1 MDYSAWSSLTE
12 LFFAQ
17 AKRHSDKPFLWA
29 KRDGRFQPWTWAEV
43 ERCVKEL
50 SRGLREQGLKRGERV
65 VLVSENRP
73 EWVIADL
80 AIMAAGGITVPAY
93 VTNTREDHAHILEN
107 SGAVGAIVSTA
118 ALAKRLLPAAEA
130 APDCRWAVAI
140 EPVPDAAS
148 GASLEV
154 LGWDDVRQR
163 GAAQPDDVEDYAG
176 QATRDDVCCFIYT
189 SGTGGLPKGVM
200 LSHGNILANCHGAY
214 VLVSEVGI
222 EHESYLSFLPLSHSY
237 EHTVGEFFTM
247 SIGAEVYFAES
258 VETLLSDLATVRPT
272 IMTAV
277 PRLYESIHQRIERG
291 LKKEKPFKR
300 KLFAKTL
307 EIGLKRYRD
316 PSSLSLLDK
325 VIDLPCEHLVRNK
338 VRQRFGGRLK
348 GMMSGGAALNT
359 DIGEYFQALGL
370 NILQGY
376 GQTEAAPVIA
386 ANPPRRVKIDTVGPP
401 LTGVE
406 VKIAEDG
413 EILARGEMVMKGYW
427 GDEEAT
433 ARTVVDGWLHT
444 GDIGEIDA
452 DGYIKITDRKKDII
466 VLSGGDNVS
475 PARVEGQL
483 TLQPEIHQA
492 MVYGDKHPHLVALLV
507 PDEEWLKGWAR
518 EQGLSGKLEEPAGQ
532 DALRKAMGAVIERV
546 NTGLSNLEK
555 LRRFEIVA
563 EPFTVENGM
572 MTPTL
577 KIRRHMIKANY
588 GEALE
593 ALYSKAAA
601 Q

>member
-1 MDYSAWSSLTE
+1 
-12 LFFAQ
+12 
-17 AKRHSDKPFLWA
+17 
-29 KRDGRFQPWTWAEV
+29 
-43 ERCVKEL
+43 
-50 SRGLREQGLKRGERV
+50 
-65 VLVSENRP
+65 
-73 EWVIADL
+73 
-80 AIMAAGGITVPAY
+80 
-93 VTNTREDHAHILEN
+93 
-107 SGAVGAIVSTA
+107 
-118 ALAKRLLPAAEA
+118 
-130 APDCRWAVAI
+130 
-140 EPVPDAAS
+140 
-148 GASLEV
+148 
-154 LGWDDVRQR
+154 
-163 GAAQPDDVEDYAG
+163 
-176 QATRDDVCCFIYT
+176 
-189 SGTGGLPKGVM
+189 
-200 LSHGNILANCHGAY
+200 
-214 VLVSEVGI
+214 
-222 EHESYLSFLPLSHSY
+222 
-237 EHTVGEFFTM
+237 
-247 SIGAEVYFAES
+247 
-258 VETLLSDLATVRPT
+258 
-272 IMTAV
+272 
-277 PRLYESIHQRIERG
+277 
-291 LKKEKPFKR
+291 
-300 KLFAKTL
+300 
-307 EIGLKRYRD
+307 
-316 PSSLSLLDK
+316 
-325 VIDLPCEHLVRNK
+325 
-338 VRQRFGGRLK
+338 
-348 GMMSGGAALNT
+348 MSGGAALNP

-401 LTGVE
+401 LNGVE
-406 VKIAEDG
+406 VKIADDG

-475 PARVEGQL
+475 PARIEGQL
-483 TLQPEIHQA
+483 TMQPEVHQA

-518 EQGLSGKLEEPAGQ
+518 EQGLSGKLEELAGQ
-532 DALRKAMGAVIERV
+532 EALRKAMGAVIERV

-593 ALYSKAAA
+593 ALYGKAAA

>member
-17 AKRHSDKPFLWA
+17 AKRHSETPFLWV
-29 KRDGRFQPWTWAEV
+29 KHDGRFQPWTWVEV
-43 ERCVKEL
+43 ELAVKKL
-50 SRGLREQGLKRGERV
+50 SRGLRDLGLKRGDRV

-73 EWVIADL
+73 EWLVADL

-107 SGAVGAIVSTA
+107 SGAVGAIVSTP

-130 APDCRWAVAI
+130 APECRWLIAM
-140 EPVPDAAS
+140 EPTPDMAS
-148 GASLEV
+148 SASLQVHDWE
-154 LGWDDVRQR
+154 DMRQR
-163 GAAQPDDVEDYAG
+163 GAALPDDVEDYAAK
-176 QATRDDVCCFIYT
+176 ATRDDVCCFIYT
-189 SGTGGLPKGVM
+189 SGTGGAPKGVM

-214 VLVSEVGI
+214 VLVSEIGI
-222 EHESYLSFLPLSHSY
+222 EHETYLSFLPLSHSY
-237 EHTVGEFFTM
+237 EHTVGAFFTM
-247 SIGAEVYFAES
+247 SIGAEIYFAES
-258 VETLLSDLATVRPT
+258 VETLLSDLAEVQPT

-316 PSSLSLLDK
+316 PNSLSLLDK
-325 VIDLPCEHLVRNK
+325 VIDLPCEHLVRKK

-348 GMMSGGAALNT
+348 GMMSGGAALNP

-401 LTGVE
+401 LSGVE

-475 PARVEGQL
+475 PARIEGQL
-483 TLQPEIHQA
+483 TMQPEIHQA

-507 PDEEWLKGWAR
+507 LDEEWLKGWAR
-518 EQGLSGKLEEPAGQ
+518 EQRLSGKLEEPAGQ
-532 DALRKAMGAVIERV
+532 EALRKAMATVIERV
-546 NTGLSNLEK
+546 NAGLSNLEK
-555 LRRFEIVA
+555 LRRFEVAA
-563 EPFTVENGM
+563 EPFTVDNGM

-593 ALYSKAAA
+593 ALYGKAAA